1 MDTTKAC
8 CPNPGCVARGQF
20 GRGNLWIHSRK
31 DGRYRCRLC
40 GKTFVARIG
49 TAYYRLHH
57 DEKLMGQVVTLLAFG
72 CPVEAIVSALGLD
85 ARTVLRWERLGG
97 EQSRA
102 VHEELVSRPQELGQV
117 QMDEIRVRA
126 QRGVWW
132 MALALAV
139 GPRLWLGGAVGR
151 SRDTALIFRLVA
163 QVKAAASALGGAILF
178 CTDGLTTYASVIR
191 KVFREAEPR
200 DERGRPRLVEWPGIL
215 IAQVVKQYEKGRVV
229 GVSRRVVQG
238 ATQLIE
244 TVRRRSQGGA
254 GVINTAFIERFNA
267 TFRARLAA
275 LGRRTRRLARN
286 PDRLERTMFLV
297 GTVYN
302 FCTDHRSLQ
311 RPGIIGGRKFLSQ
324 TPAMA
329 AGITNHRWTIGEIL
343 SFRVPP
349 QPWSP
354 PTRRGRLSNNTKT
367 LIQRWQR

>member
-1 MDTTKAC
+1 MDTTKIC
-8 CPNPGCVARGQF
+8 CPNVGCVARGQF
-20 GRGNLWIHSRK
+20 EKGNIRIHSRK
-31 DGRYRCRLC
+31 HARYRCRVC
-40 GKTFVARIG
+40 GKTFVEGKG

-57 DEKLMGQVVTLLAFG
+57 EAKLLEQVVMLLAWG
-72 CPVEAIVSALGLD
+72 CPVEAIVAAFGLD

-97 EQSRA
+97 EKSRA
-102 VHEELVSRPQELGQV
+102 VQEELVSRPRELGQV

-126 QRGVWW
+126 QGGVWW

-139 GPRLWLGGAVGR
+139 QTRLWLGVAVGR
-151 SRDTALIFRLVA
+151 SRDTALITRLVT
-163 QVKAAASALGGAILF
+163 QVSASASALGGVILF

-200 DERGRPRLVEWPGIL
+200 DGRGRPRLVEWPGIL

-238 ATQLIE
+238 ATELIE
-244 TVRRRSQGGA
+244 QVRGRSQGGA

-311 RPGIIGGRKFLSQ
+311 MPGIIGGRKFLPR

-354 PTRRGRLSNNTKT
+354 PTRRGRLSNDTKM
-367 LIQRWQR
+367 LIKRWQR